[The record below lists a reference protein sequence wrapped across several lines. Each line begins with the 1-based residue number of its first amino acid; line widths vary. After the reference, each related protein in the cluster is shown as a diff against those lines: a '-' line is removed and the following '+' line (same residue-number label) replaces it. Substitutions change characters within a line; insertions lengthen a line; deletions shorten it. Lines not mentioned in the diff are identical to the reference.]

1 MSEVKIALRKCNV
14 YLADLNPRYK
24 AEPGKVRPVVVIQT
38 DMLNNIHPTT
48 IICPISTNV
57 RHRVSLLR
65 VHLKEKEA
73 GLRQVSDVLIDQ
85 VRAIDNSR
93 FRKHLGV
100 LDNSSILKLKENI
113 TLILDFVN

>member
-1 MSEVKIALRKCNV
+1 MSEEKIIIRKWNV

-24 AEPGKVRPVVVIQT
+24 ADPGKVRPVAVIQT
-38 DMLNNIHPTT
+38 EMLNNVHPAT

-57 RHRVSLLR
+57 QPKISLLR

-73 GLRQVSDVLIDQ
+73 GLKQVSDILVDQ

-93 FRKHLGV
+93 FRKRLGV
-100 LDNSSILKLKENI
+100 LDNSSIVKLRENLS
-113 TLILDFVN
+113 LILY

>member
-1 MSEVKIALRKCNV
+1 MSEEKIVIRKWSV

-38 DMLNNIHPTT
+38 DMLNSVHPTT

-57 RHRVSLLR
+57 LPKISLLR
-65 VHLKEKEA
+65 VHLRDREA
-73 GLRQVSDVLIDQ
+73 GLKQASDVLIDQ

-93 FRKHLGV
+93 FRKRLGV
-100 LDNSSILKLKENI
+100 LDNPSIIKLRENLR
-113 TLILDFVN
+113 LILD

>member
-1 MSEVKIALRKCNV
+1 M
-14 YLADLNPRYK
+14 
-24 AEPGKVRPVVVIQT
+24 
-38 DMLNNIHPTT
+38 
-48 IICPISTNV
+48 
-57 RHRVSLLR
+57 R

-100 LDNSSILKLKENI
+100 LGNSSIFKLKENLA
-113 TLILDFVN
+113 LILD

>member
-1 MSEVKIALRKCNV
+1 MSEEKIIIRKWNV

-38 DMLNNIHPTT
+38 DMLNNVHPTT

-57 RHRVSLLR
+57 QPKILLLR
-65 VHLKEKEA
+65 VHLKDREA
-73 GLRQVSDVLIDQ
+73 GLKQVSDILIDQ

-93 FRKHLGV
+93 FRKCLGV
-100 LDNSSILKLKENI
+100 LDNISIVKLRENLR
-113 TLILDFVN
+113 LIFD

>member
-1 MSEVKIALRKCNV
+1 MSEEKIVLRKWNV

-38 DMLNNIHPTT
+38 DMLNNNHPTT

-57 RHRVSLLR
+57 QPKVSLLR

-100 LDNSSILKLKENI
+100 LDNSSIFKLKENLA
-113 TLILDFVN
+113 LILD